1 MAKEFLSSGITE
13 KTPGNTLFGAGTIHK
28 GLAYGTYYVRTQD
41 TEKQSGKT
49 YYEQK
54 GGSHG
59 SVSYEETTDE
69 SLIPGKPYYEKYTG
83 WNGIQTIIGATS
95 GGTKLTI
102 KPEFSDIEVDG
113 ATVKVKG
120 LAVKTGETATIETN
134 IIEAT
139 PDILKS
145 MVVGKINTSNEILSY
160 TEIISNS
167 KISEGDYIKNLGY
180 VGRTLDGRAVIV
192 IFENALC
199 TSGLE
204 TEGKNKES
212 SVLKA
217 TFECYANLSED
228 PTALPYHIYYP
239 GGSI

>member
-54 GGSHG
+54 GGSQG

-102 KPEFSDIEVDG
+102 KPEFSDI
-113 ATVKVKG
+113 K
-120 LAVKTGETATIETN
+120 L
-134 IIEAT
+134 
-139 PDILKS
+139 
-145 MVVGKINTSNEILSY
+145 
-160 TEIISNS
+160 
-167 KISEGDYIKNLGY
+167 
-180 VGRTLDGRAVIV
+180 
-192 IFENALC
+192 
-199 TSGLE
+199 
-204 TEGKNKES
+204 
-212 SVLKA
+212 
-217 TFECYANLSED
+217 
-228 PTALPYHIYYP
+228 
-239 GGSI
+239 